1 MGSTASFLVHGMV
14 QSEVV
19 VQVRAAI
26 STRAT
31 NWQETRQ
38 PSAAA
43 RHHGYVPPR
52 AVIVTT
58 HPDNIAMPNK
68 TTGIKASL

>member
-1 MGSTASFLVHGMV
+1 MV
-14 QSEVV
+14 QSEVL

-38 PSAAA
+38 PSAVA

-52 AVIVTT
+52 AVLVATQST
-58 HPDNIAMPNK
+58 HADNIALSTK
-68 TTGIKASL
+68 TTGLKATV